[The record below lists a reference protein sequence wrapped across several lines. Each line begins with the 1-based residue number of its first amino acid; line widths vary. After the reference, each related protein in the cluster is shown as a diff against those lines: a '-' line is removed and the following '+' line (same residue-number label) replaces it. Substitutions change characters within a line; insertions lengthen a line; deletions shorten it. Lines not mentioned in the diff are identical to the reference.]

1 MHLSSIVEYFGKY
14 LILAHMYTHV
24 LFLDKTC
31 FACIMYIC
39 TTLLAIH
46 QYNIQW
52 SMWFNIY
59 MYMILWLLVLF
70 VILLFCSCNI
80 CFIPLFYL
88 YVYFVATLGGV
99 SSVDPSRA
107 AWSGRQCLR
116 LEADEGRLW
125 PCDPPSPQPHCRL
138 PGAASFFLRKETEK
152 KNKYER
158 HLQMCA

>member
-1 MHLSSIVEYFGKY
+1 MGVPQNG
-14 LILAHMYTHV
+14 
-24 LFLDKTC
+24 
-31 FACIMYIC
+31 
-39 TTLLAIH
+39 
-46 QYNIQW
+46 
-52 SMWFNIY
+52 
-59 MYMILWLLVLF
+59 
-70 VILLFCSCNI
+70 
-80 CFIPLFYL
+80 LFYV

-152 KNKYER
+152 KYKYER